1 MTKNRPLLIIVFF
14 LIVSILIAIYFQF
27 TLVKKTYVD
36 NKLQLEYEFVDSVEH
51 ALFLVENEK
60 ETTTISHE
68 DFHTKITSYIVKNYN
83 HDSDDMYNE
92 EEFDEYTESII
103 NDDYSYRM
111 SFNREQFPEM
121 KLFLNDF
128 IEENELEV
136 DYEIK
141 FLEELSYQNFR
152 TLHENSDLIIS
163 YSFGSF
169 DINFKNEEPLLISE
183 IRNIILSSL
192 FFILT
197 IILCG
202 TLLIKKYLNERKLSV
217 YKNEFINNLTHELQT
232 PLTVSRLAVEK
243 LTIDLKNNSELSKYV
258 AIVGKENNKIEQL
271 TKRILKLAELKTII
285 SKNEEIDVSESIKNI
300 INRYESLLEKE
311 DVLLTDLNHFELK
324 LKGSEERFLDLLDNL
339 LSNAIKYSSSPRDIV
354 IKTNIKNG
362 MLHLS
367 IKDNGMG
374 IPNEFEDKI
383 FTPFFKVPKNDTHE
397 IKSHGLGLSYVAEIV
412 KQMDGEISMTS
423 ELNKGTTFN
432 IILPY
437 EN

>member
-36 NKLQLEYEFVDSVEH
+36 NKLQLEYEFVDSIEH

-60 ETTTISHE
+60 ENNQISHE
-68 DFHTKITSYIVKNYN
+68 DFHTNITSYIVKNYN
-83 HDSDDMYNE
+83 HHDHEMYNE
-92 EEFDEYTESII
+92 EEFNEYNESILS
-103 NDDYSYRM
+103 DDYSYKMDFDRGH
-111 SFNREQFPEM
+111 FPEM
-121 KLFLNDF
+121 KRFLNEF
-128 IEENELEV
+128 IKERELKV
-136 DYEIK
+136 AYEIT
-141 FLEELSYQNFR
+141 FLEELSFQDYKR
-152 TLHENSDLIIS
+152 LHSNSDLLIS

-183 IRNIILSSL
+183 IKNIILSSL

-197 IILCG
+197 IIFCG

-243 LTIDLKNNSELSKYV
+243 LTIDLKDNSKLSKYV

-285 SKNEEIDVSESIKNI
+285 SKNEEIDVSESIKNMI
-300 INRYESLLEKE
+300 SRYESLLEKE
-311 DVLLTDLNHFELK
+311 DTLLTDLNHLELK
-324 LKGSEERFLDLLDNL
+324 LQGNEERFLDLLDNL
-339 LSNAIKYSSSPRDIV
+339 LSNAIKYSVSPRNIV
-354 IKTNIKNG
+354 IKTNISNR
-362 MLHLS
+362 MLYLS